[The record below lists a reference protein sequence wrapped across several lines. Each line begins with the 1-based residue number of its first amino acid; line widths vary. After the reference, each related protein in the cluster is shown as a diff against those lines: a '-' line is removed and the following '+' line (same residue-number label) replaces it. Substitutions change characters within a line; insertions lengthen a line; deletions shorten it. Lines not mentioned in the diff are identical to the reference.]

1 MQESQVDQEI
11 RECLERIDAL
21 FAKIME
27 KLNS

>member
-1 MQESQVDQEI
+1 MQESQIDREI

-27 KLNS
+27 KLSA